1 MVRIIPNRLKSHN
14 GKPGSQSGSRSSSP
28 LRTPPS
34 DQKGLVLRTTVI
46 KGRNLAAK
54 DKSGTS
60 DPVCCFPLDPSA
72 FVGRP
77 NRIDLL
83 RDIVPGCQPG
93 RVRTVDTDHHQDAES
108 RMERLL

>member
-28 LRTPPS
+28 MRTPPS

-60 DPVCCFPLDPSA
+60 DPVCYFPP
-72 FVGRP
+72 
-77 NRIDLL
+77 DLTAL
-83 RDIVPGCQPG
+83 EGNQIELTC
-93 RVRTVDTDHHQDAES
+93 
-108 RMERLL
+108 